1 MKLKYAKDLGIR
13 KSEFFLVPNHDLKLY
28 QTFQNYFL
36 QHSRTI
42 VRARSRPDDDD
53 DDEGPAPGPSGRARL
68 R

>member
-1 MKLKYAKDLGIR
+1 MQFLMILGIQ
-13 KSEFFLVPNHDLKLY
+13 KSEFFKVPNHNLITYKI
-28 QTFQNYFL
+28 FF

-53 DDEGPAPGPSGRARL
+53 EDEGPAPGPSGRARL